1 MRRPDLTS
9 AFVSLALLLTASLQ
23 ACASSPY
30 EGVQEHWTRA
40 EDGYEEFEAKAL
52 VAATLKTEPF
62 RRAYVDEYARLFELA
77 PEQKVGLLEAELEED
92 RKTIVVMVA
101 FYTQEPAWND
111 LNPARGIWEVRI
123 ENSRGDIAQPFQV
136 TRLNK
141 RNPTWR
147 TLYPFLKKH
156 HVFYELRFERALPD
170 GRPIARGGETLDLVI
185 AGAPTRMRLR
195 WTIP

>member
-1 MRRPDLTS
+1 MRRPDPSSL
-9 AFVSLALLLTASLQ
+9 FVSLALLLTAALQ

-30 EGVQEHWTRA
+30 GDIQEHWTRA
-40 EDGYEEFEAKAL
+40 EDGYEDFEAKAL

-77 PEQKVGLLEAELEED
+77 PEQKGGLLESELEED

-123 ENSRGDIAQPFQV
+123 ENGRGDIAQPFQV

-147 TLYPFLKKH
+147 TLYPFLKAH
-156 HVFYELRFERALPD
+156 HVFYELRFERSLPD

-185 AGAPTRMRLR
+185 AGAPTRIRLQ
-195 WTIP
+195 WTVP